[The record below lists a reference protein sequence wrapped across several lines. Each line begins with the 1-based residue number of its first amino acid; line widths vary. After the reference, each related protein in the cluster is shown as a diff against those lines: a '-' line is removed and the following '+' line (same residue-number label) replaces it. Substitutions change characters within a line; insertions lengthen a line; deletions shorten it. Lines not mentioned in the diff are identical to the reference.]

1 MTISNCRLFITP
13 WVEGLKQAK
22 PSQNDV
28 THISR
33 HHHRALLVAG
43 AQLRHHHHHHH
54 EHNVLLSTKSLLA
67 YFVDIIF
74 ASVIAP
80 HLNFKFKNLAI
91 LIKKVADGKNKDM
104 KLFVITILPQVY
116 AKTRVNI
123 NKIHLSYNTGNPAFE
138 EDDLKCFKKMFQ
150 L

>member
-13 WVEGLKQAK
+13 WVEGLEQAK

-91 LIKKVADGKNKDM
+91 LIKKVADGKNKD
-104 KLFVITILPQVY
+104 VYHEIVRDNNITSGLRQD
-116 AKTRVNI
+116 TCQ
-123 NKIHLSYNTGNPAFE
+123 HQQNPP
-138 EDDLKCFKKMFQ
+138 L